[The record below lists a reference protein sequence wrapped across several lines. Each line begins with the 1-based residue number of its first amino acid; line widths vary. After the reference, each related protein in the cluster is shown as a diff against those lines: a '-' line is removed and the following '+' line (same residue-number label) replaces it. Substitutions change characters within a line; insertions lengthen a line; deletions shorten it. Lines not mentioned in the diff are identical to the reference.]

1 MEILC
6 ASDKKPLFARLIVN
20 LDVRYCTIRNVI
32 DVPMQP
38 MYSSHMRCWNG
49 YRLLSRHNRLDGTSS
64 LFLLLHS
71 FHSQR
76 LLFLYCSLVSP
87 VISCF
92 LLSSTGKFMWKYGEV
107 HMSVLGSAPIR
118 TGKFTSCVRGSSSQI
133 TVFRSPILY
142 KRMGKFT

>member
-1 MEILC
+1 MN
-6 ASDKKPLFARLIVN
+6 SR
-20 LDVRYCTIRNVI
+20 R
-32 DVPMQP
+32 
-38 MYSSHMRCWNG
+38 MRCWNG
-49 YRLLSRHNRLDGTSS
+49 YRLLSRHNRLDGTFS

-107 HMSVLGSAPIR
+107 HISVLGSAPIR

-142 KRMGKFT
+142 KRTGKFTENGFKPSWATVRGSSRTIPRVGVQGSSPQGRSAR